1 MTDEPTAWE
10 DINPVTV
17 SAPQRGLPSKCLD
30 RLTPA
35 SNVEFRN
42 ELTACLALTAPA
54 GMTEEGRG
62 EWLAVA
68 WETLKHLPADLLA
81 MGCRKAR
88 ETCDHP
94 SKIVP
99 TIIAE
104 TKESIRLR
112 QRIAEWER
120 PQLPA
125 PVYPAIPH
133 EETQRI
139 LREVRASL
147 ASPGSKPDGRD
158 PAEGL
163 DREATRAGT
172 AP

>member
-1 MTDEPTAWE
+1 MADDLTPWE
-10 DINPVTV
+10 EINPPMV

-68 WETLKHLPADLLA
+68 WETLKHLPPDLLA

-99 TIIAE
+99 
-104 TKESIRLR
+104 
-112 QRIAEWER
+112 
-120 PQLPA
+120 
-125 PVYPAIPH
+125 AI
-133 EETQRI
+133 
-139 LREVRASL
+139 V
-147 ASPGSKPDGRD
+147 
-158 PAEGL
+158 
-163 DREATRAGT
+163 EATKDSCASGT
-172 AP
+172 NTTARQCAHCPNQSRNIARRKKPRRSSANTEARLV

>member
-1 MTDEPTAWE
+1 MSDALTPWE
-10 DINPVTV
+10 EINPPMV
-17 SAPQRGLPSKCLD
+17 SAPQRGLPSKCSD

-68 WETLKHLPADLLA
+68 WETLKHLPPDLLA

-99 TIIAE
+99 AIVEATKDSMRFRHEYDRPVTRALPEPKPKYCSPEEAAE
-104 TKESIRLR
+104 
-112 QRIAEWER
+112 
-120 PQLPA
+120 
-125 PVYPAIPH
+125 
-133 EETQRI
+133 I
-139 LREVRASL
+139 LRSVGIKPRY
-147 ASPGSKPDGRD
+147 SPGSKPNGRD
-158 PAEGL
+158 HEDGL
-163 DREATRAGT
+163 DAQHESRT
-172 AP
+172 